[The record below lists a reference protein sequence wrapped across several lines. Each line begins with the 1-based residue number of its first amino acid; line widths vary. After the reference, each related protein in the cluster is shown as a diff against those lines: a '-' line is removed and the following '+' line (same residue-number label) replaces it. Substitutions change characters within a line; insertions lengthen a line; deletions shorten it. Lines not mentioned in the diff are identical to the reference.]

1 MYEREAFRHNVL
13 CCRINAENKQ
23 LSGAMTDTKTITKQG
38 NVTSKTSVSVLFAGD
53 SGDGMQLTGTQFAN
67 TVAVYGSDLNTY
79 PNFPAEVRAPA
90 GTIAGVSGFQLQFGS
105 KPVYT
110 PGARFDVMVAMNAA
124 ALKTNLKNLHRGGI
138 IIAST
143 EGFDAK
149 NLRLADYP
157 EGANPLEDG
166 SLSNYIVFPVPVL
179 QLTREALKASSI
191 GLKEIDRCKNMF
203 ILGLLYW
210 LYNLSVDVTVE
221 MLKVKFRKNAP
232 LAEANITAIKAGYF
246 FGDETEIF
254 ANLGRF
260 DIAPQKQHGVY
271 RRVTG
276 NEACAIA
283 LTAAAKKA
291 GLQLFLGSYPI
302 TPATEILQTLAKMKK
317 WGVKTFQA
325 EDEIAGIVT
334 SIGAAYGGALAAT
347 STSGPGLA
355 LKTEGLGL
363 AIMLEVPLV
372 VINVQRGGPST
383 GLPTKPE
390 QSDLLMAMYGRHG
403 EAPLPIVASRSPVD
417 CFYTTYEAARIA
429 VEHMTP
435 VICLSDGYLA
445 LSSEPWKVE
454 SPDNLPGIK
463 PRLEPAREP
472 GDPPYLPYRRDECL
486 VRSWAIPG
494 TRGLEHRIG
503 GLEKQHE
510 TGNVSH
516 DPENHALMTKLRA
529 EKIARIAQT
538 IPLQSI
544 DNGPDKGDLLILG
557 WGSSYG
563 AIKTAVEQALE
574 KGMHVAH
581 AHLRYLNPFP
591 KNLGEILGNFRQVLI
606 PENNNGQLIHLIRD
620 RFLIS
625 PVGFSKVKGLPFN
638 EMEILGKITEL
649 IRGGILN
656 DG

>member
-1 MYEREAFRHNVL
+1 
-13 CCRINAENKQ
+13 
-23 LSGAMTDTKTITKQG
+23 MTDTKKTTRQV

-67 TVAVYGSDLNTY
+67 TVAVRGSELNTF
-79 PNFPAEVRAPA
+79 PNFPSEIRAPA
-90 GTIAGVSGFQLQFGS
+90 GTIAGVSGFQLQFSS

-110 PGARFDVMVAMNAA
+110 PGARFDVMVAMNSA
-124 ALKTNLKNLHRGGI
+124 ALKANLKDLHRGGI
-138 IIAST
+138 IIAGT
-143 EGFDAK
+143 EGFDEK
-149 NLRLADYP
+149 NLKLAGYP

-166 SLSNYIVFPVPVL
+166 TLDNYIVFPVPVL
-179 QLTREALKASSI
+179 QLTREALKESGLSS
-191 GLKEIDRCKNMF
+191 KEIDRCKNMF
-203 ILGLLYW
+203 VLGLLYW
-210 LYNLSVDVTVE
+210 LYTLPLEGTIE
-221 MLKVKFRKNAP
+221 TLQAKFQKNIQM
-232 LAEANITAIKAGYF
+232 AEANIKAMKAGYF
-246 FGDETEIF
+246 FGDETELF

-260 DIAPQKQHGVY
+260 DIAPQKQHGTY

-283 LTAAAKKA
+283 LTAAAKKS
-291 GLQLFLGSYPI
+291 GLELFLGSYPI
-302 TPATEILQTLAKMKK
+302 TPATEILQTLAKKK
-317 WGVKTFQA
+317 KYGVKTFQA
-325 EDEIAGIVT
+325 EDEIAGIVS

-355 LKTEGLGL
+355 LKIEALGL
-363 AIMLEVPLV
+363 AVILEIPLV

-390 QSDLLMAMYGRHG
+390 QSDLFMALYGRHG
-403 EAPLPIVASRSPVD
+403 EAPLPVIAACSPVD

-454 SPDNLPGIK
+454 SPDNLADIT
-463 PRLEPAREP
+463 PRFQPPREP
-472 GDPPYLPYRRDECL
+472 EDAPYLPYKRDARQ

-494 TRGLEHRIG
+494 TKGLEHRIG

-516 DPENHALMTKLRA
+516 DPENHELMTRLRE
-529 EKIARIAQT
+529 EKIARIADS

-544 DNGPDKGDLLILG
+544 DNGPLKGDLLVLG
-557 WGSSYG
+557 WGSTYG

-574 KGMHVAH
+574 KGHSVAH
-581 AHLRYLNPFP
+581 AHLRYIHPFP
-591 KNLGEILGNFRQVLI
+591 KNLGEILGNYKQVMI
-606 PENNNGQLIHLIRD
+606 PELNNGQLVHVIRD
-620 RFLIS
+620 TFLIAPES
-625 PVGFSKVKGLPFN
+625 YTKVQGVPFN
-638 EMEILGKITEL
+638 EMEILTKITDLLKEL
-649 IRGGILN
+649 KS
-656 DG
+656 

>member
-1 MYEREAFRHNVL
+1 
-13 CCRINAENKQ
+13 
-23 LSGAMTDTKTITKQG
+23 MTDTTKTTRQV

-67 TVAVYGSDLNTY
+67 TVAVRGSELNTF
-79 PNFPAEVRAPA
+79 PNFPSEIRAPA
-90 GTIAGVSGFQLQFGS
+90 GTIAGVSGFQLQFSS

-110 PGARFDVMVAMNAA
+110 PGARFDVMVAMNSA
-124 ALKTNLKNLHRGGI
+124 ALKANLKDLHRGGI
-138 IIAST
+138 IIAGT
-143 EGFDAK
+143 EGFDEK
-149 NLRLADYP
+149 NLKLAGYP

-179 QLTREALKASSI
+179 QLTREALKES
-191 GLKEIDRCKNMF
+191 GLSGKDVDRCKNMF
-203 ILGLLYW
+203 VLGLLYW
-210 LYNLSVDVTVE
+210 LYSLPLEGTIETLTS
-221 MLKVKFRKNAP
+221 KFQKNIQM
-232 LAEANITAIKAGYF
+232 AEANIKAMKAGYF
-246 FGDETEIF
+246 FGDETELF

-260 DIAPQKQHGVY
+260 DIAPQKQHGIY

-291 GLQLFLGSYPI
+291 GLELFLGSYPI
-302 TPATEILQTLAKMKK
+302 TPATEILQTLAKKK
-317 WGVKTFQA
+317 KYGVKTFQA
-325 EDEIAGIVT
+325 EDEIAGIVS

-347 STSGPGLA
+347 NTSGPGLA
-355 LKTEGLGL
+355 LKTEALGL
-363 AIMLEVPLV
+363 AVILEVPLV

-403 EAPLPIVASRSPVD
+403 EAPLPVVAACSPVD

-454 SPDNLPGIK
+454 SPDNLSEIN
-463 PRLEPAREP
+463 PRFQPARKPE
-472 GDPPYLPYRRDECL
+472 DPPYLPYKRDDRL

-494 TRGLEHRIG
+494 TQGLEHRIG
-503 GLEKQHE
+503 GLEKQNE

-516 DPENHALMTKLRA
+516 DPENHELMTKIRA
-529 EKIARIAQT
+529 EKIARIAET
-538 IPLQSI
+538 IPLQAI
-544 DNGPDKGDLLILG
+544 DNGQQKGDLLVLG

-574 KGMHVAH
+574 EGYSVAH
-581 AHLRYLNPFP
+581 AHLRYIHPFP
-591 KNLGEILGNFRQVLI
+591 KNLGEIL
-606 PENNNGQLIHLIRD
+606 
-620 RFLIS
+620 
-625 PVGFSKVKGLPFN
+625 
-638 EMEILGKITEL
+638 
-649 IRGGILN
+649 
-656 DG
+656 